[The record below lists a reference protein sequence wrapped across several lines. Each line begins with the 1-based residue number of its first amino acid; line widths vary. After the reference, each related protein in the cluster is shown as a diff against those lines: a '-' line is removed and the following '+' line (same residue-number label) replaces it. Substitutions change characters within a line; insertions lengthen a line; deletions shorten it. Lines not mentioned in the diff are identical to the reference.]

1 MTTQISATP
10 TPYLTRTNRS
20 FFSQGWVKVGL
31 ALTLIGVQPLIAQSF
46 RTNSPSNAPSSAP
59 SSTPSSASS
68 SASESLPAF
77 KIAQA
82 DSATELT
89 AQDATQTQRSVIPP
103 DRGAPDHTVGSGS
116 R

>member
-46 RTNSPSNAPSSAP
+46 RTNSPSNAPSS
-59 SSTPSSASS
+59 TPSSAPS